1 MNAYRWIRKLFAF
14 AMVVLLLFT
23 AGAALLSYL
32 YGEQLVDQFL
42 EEANKKIA
50 TPIHTQNIEVS
61 WWEKFPQ
68 ISIALR
74 EVVIDG
80 SLPGSGDTLGVAAN
94 VYFTFN
100 AWDILRRNWE
110 VSEVHMEDGK
120 LFMVYSQLGDNNYTI
135 IKKDSTAKGSGVGF
149 SLDRIQLK
157 NVDFTYL
164 DLRRNQQYDMHIHQV
179 ESSLQSQQRVYDI
192 QLQGSI
198 STDSFRIKDRI
209 YLKNKELEIDSDLVY
224 QDDQKHWD
232 FGTTLITLNESLFE
246 IQGWYQNA
254 DTSTTDLSVVSRD
267 TDIQTVLSLL
277 PPEIARTYKDYRSKG
292 EVYFKTHLEGP
303 LNADL
308 TPELTIDFG
317 CTNASFFHPNYQKG
331 VEQVTLKGQ
340 YHSPQAANLSSATLS
355 LENIKGVM
363 EGFPFGG
370 NLTIKNFND
379 YHLNG
384 ALKGTLD
391 VESWQKF
398 LPQGKVTAAQGK
410 MDLDV
415 SFNGQ
420 VRHLK
425 SNRAVDNFKTSGAL
439 IMDDVSFSL
448 AKNSLPFESFN
459 GHFLFNGRD
468 LAISDFSGHIGNT
481 DFLVNGLFRNI
492 IAFLFSKN
500 QAIGIEADLKAQNI
514 DLDELLTGRIK
525 SPDVTVVGNQSYTSF
540 EISPRL
546 KLQFNCDVD
555 HLKFRRFRGRALKGK
570 LRVENQVAYG
580 ENLSV
585 HTLGGKI
592 DLNGQVNGKKK
603 NHITINTRSSYDGIY
618 LDSLFFVF
626 ENFSQEF
633 LQDRHLKGQA
643 YAEIDSRMAFDNY
656 LRFKP
661 ADLVVDAGLI
671 IENGE
676 LNDFAPMQKLASF
689 VERRSLANMTF
700 GDLKNDIHIEDQVIH
715 LPNMQVQ
722 SNVTTIMVNGTHSF
736 SQQIDYRLK
745 VPLKGLKKDKDEYYG
760 AIEEDGAETNLF
772 LKILGTTSDYRIVLD
787 QRAVKNKIK
796 EDLREEKW
804 EIRDAIRNK
813 GVDDR
818 TQELNEDE
826 FFDFDSDSTS
836 VE

>member
-1 MNAYRWIRKLFAF
+1 MNAYRWIRKLITLLL
-14 AMVVLLLFT
+14 VLLLLFT

-32 YGEQLVDQFL
+32 YGDRLVDQFL

-50 TPIHTQNIEVS
+50 TPIQTQNIEVS

-80 SLPGSGDTLGVAAN
+80 SLPGSKDTLGVAKN
-94 VYFTFN
+94 IYFTFN
-100 AWDILRRNWE
+100 AWDILRQNWE
-110 VSEVHMEDGK
+110 VSQIHMEEGK

-135 IKKDSTAKGSGVGF
+135 VKRDSNSSGGNMGF
-149 SLDRIQLK
+149 NLDKIVLE
-157 NVDFTYL
+157 DIAFTYL
-164 DLRRNQQYDMHIHQV
+164 DLRRDQQYDLRIENV
-179 ESSLQSQQRVYDI
+179 ESSLQSQQRIYDI
-192 QLQGSI
+192 QLKGTI
-198 STDSFRIKDRI
+198 VTDSFRIRDRI
-209 YLKNKELEIDSDLVY
+209 YLKNKSLEVDSDLEY
-224 QDDQKHWD
+224 QDNSKLWS
-232 FGTTLITLNESLFE
+232 FENTLITLNESLFE

-254 DTSTTDLSVVSRD
+254 DTSTTDLTVVSRD

-292 EVYFKTHLEGP
+292 EVYFRTQLQGP
-303 LNADL
+303 INADL

-317 CTNASFFHPNYQKG
+317 CTNASFYHPNYRKG
-331 VEQVTLKGQ
+331 VEQVTLQGQ
-340 YHSPQAANLSSATLS
+340 YKSPQAADLSAAVLS
-355 LENIKGVM
+355 LENIQGVM
-363 EGFPFGG
+363 EGYPFGG
-370 NLTIKNFND
+370 NVKVANFND
-379 YHLNG
+379 YHLDG
-384 ALKGTLD
+384 DLKGTLD
-391 VESWQKF
+391 VDSWQKF
-398 LPQGKVTAAQGK
+398 LPEGKITSAQGK
-410 MDLDV
+410 IELDV
-415 SFNGQ
+415 SFKGQ

-425 SNRAVDNFKTSGAL
+425 SDRAVDNFKTSGSL
-439 IMDDVSFSL
+439 VMNDVHFSL
-448 AKNSLPFESFN
+448 AKNSLPFEAFN

-468 LAISDFSGHIGNT
+468 LAISDFSGKIGNS
-481 DFLVNGLFRNI
+481 DFLINGLFRNI

-500 QAIGIEADLKAQNI
+500 QPIGIEADLQSKKI

-525 SPDVTVVGNQSYTSF
+525 SPDVTVVGNQSYTNF

-546 KLQFNCDVD
+546 KLQFNCDVKG
-555 HLKFRRFRGRALKGK
+555 LKFRRFRGKAIKGK
-570 LRVENQVAYG
+570 LQVKDQVAYG

-585 HTLGGKI
+585 TTLGGKI

-603 NHITINTRSSYDGIY
+603 NHITINTRSSYDGIH
-618 LDSLFFVF
+618 LDSLFYVF
-626 ENFSQEF
+626 ENFNQDF

-643 YAEIDSRMAFDNY
+643 FAEIDSYMAFDNN

-661 ADLVVDAGLI
+661 AALVVDAGLI

-676 LNDFAPMQKLASF
+676 LNDFAPMQKLAAF

-700 GDLKNDIHIEDQVIH
+700 GDLKNDIHIENQVIH

-722 SNVTTIMVNGTHSF
+722 SNVTTIMVNGTHTF
-736 SQQIDYRLK
+736 KQEIDYRLK

-760 AIEEDGAETNLF
+760 AIEEDGAETNLY

-787 QRAVKNKIK
+787 KQAVKTKIK

-804 EIRDAIRNK
+804 ELRDAIRNK

-826 FFDFDSDSTS
+826 FFDFDSDSTA
-836 VE
+836 VQ